1 MLQPVKM
8 HAVYKTLTAQHE
20 QGVAGQHELS
30 VEGRISTHFQRYNIA
45 KYKFQRYIPRFASTL

>member
-1 MLQPVKM
+1 M